1 MLNIALELA
10 KENPV
15 YEDIASKFFEH
26 YLLIADAMSFQ
37 SARVNEDR
45 KGKTTNESLWSE
57 TDQFFYDAITWGDNH
72 KQKLPVRSLV
82 GLIPLYASLT
92 LEPEILKRFPNF
104 TKRLD
109 WLVENKQYLIKRNIG
124 CMNVKGSGDRL
135 LLSLVSK
142 DRLLAILSK
151 MFDEDEF
158 LSNYGIRS
166 LSKFHE
172 KNPFTMNVNGEN
184 FEVGYL
190 PGESNSGLFGGNSN
204 WRGPIWLPVNF
215 LLIESLQKFYLYY
228 GPEVKIEVPARSG
241 LVMVKMMY

>member
-1 MLNIALELA
+1 MNGILVIEFLERVFQKLLLNFTWWVNIKDSDGNGVFEGGFLGLDNIGIFNRSEPLPTGGSLEQTDATGWMAFFSLQMLNIALELA

-104 TKRLD
+104 RKRLE
-109 WLVENKQYLIKRNIG
+109 WLVENKKYLIERNIG
-124 CMNVKGSGDRL
+124 SMNVKGSGDRL
-135 LLSLVSK
+135 LLSLVNHYQNFMNQI
-142 DRLLAILSK
+142 LL
-151 MFDEDEF
+151 
-158 LSNYGIRS
+158 
-166 LSKFHE
+166 
-172 KNPFTMNVNGEN
+172 
-184 FEVGYL
+184 
-190 PGESNSGLFGGNSN
+190 
-204 WRGPIWLPVNF
+204 
-215 LLIESLQKFYLYY
+215 Q
-228 GPEVKIEVPARSG
+228 
-241 LVMVKMMY
+241 